1 MPGLDRIRSVR
12 PDALERATQT
22 PNILRELAFST
33 DRAKLVRARVQGNVA
48 SGWHH
53 HGDREVLGFL
63 VRGRARMDYG
73 PGGKESTEVEEG
85 GFLHVPAGLVHRDVN
100 PIDDPQEWVLAFVGT
115 GPLVE
120 NLDGPEPG

>member
-1 MPGLDRIRSVR
+1 MPERARIRAVG
-12 PDALERATQT
+12 PDELEAASQT

-33 DRAKLVRARVQGNVA
+33 ERAKLVRARVEGDVA

-100 PIDDPQEWVLAFVGT
+100 PAEGPQEWVLAFVGT

-120 NLDGPEPG
+120 NVAGPEAA